1 MKKKNSIPDFEM
13 SSFDY
18 RLPADQIAET
28 PLPDRDASKLL
39 VWKNGAIQHDQ
50 YLNLAD
56 HLPSNAH
63 LVFNN
68 SKVIAARLKFKKSTG
83 GEIEIFLLEPADGDY
98 KALHDLG
105 KSNWKCMV
113 GGINK
118 WKQQETLLLP
128 FESNGKYNVIK
139 ATCIERKE
147 DHCIIKFE
155 WEQHIFFHELLVLA
169 GRIPLPPYI
178 KRLADENDKSRYQT
192 VYAKHEGS
200 VAAPTAGLHFTERIF
215 KSLESK
221 NITHAFV
228 TLHVGA
234 GTFKPV
240 SSSTIADHAMH
251 EEFYE
256 VDLAMI
262 NSLGNAEKM
271 IIAVGTTSARTL
283 ESLYWIGLKL
293 IKNIDSPNKFDLEQ
307 WEYLQLE
314 EDEMPH
320 YTIVFRELA
329 DYMEKKKMKTIRGYT
344 GICITPAYTF
354 RVISGLITNFHQP
367 QSTLLLLIAAI
378 MKEDWKKTYEAALKK
393 GYRFLSYGD
402 GSLLFVS

>member
-1 MKKKNSIPDFEM
+1 MKKKYSIPDFEM

-56 HLPSNAH
+56 HLPSNAL

-113 GGINK
+113 GGIKK

-139 ATCIERKE
+139 ATSIERKE
-147 DHCIIKFE
+147 DHCIINFA
-155 WEQHIFFHELLVLA
+155 WDQHMFFHELLVLA

-293 IKNIDSPNKFDLEQ
+293 IKNIDSPNKFELEQ
-307 WEYLQLE
+307 WEYLQLQE
-314 EDEMPH
+314 SEMPH
-320 YTIVFRELA
+320 YTIVFRELT
-329 DYMEKKKMKTIRGYT
+329 DYMAKKKMKTIRGYT

-354 RVISGLITNFHQP
+354 RVIQGMITNFHQP
-367 QSTLLLLIAAI
+367 QSTLLLLISAI
-378 MKEDWKKTYEAALKK
+378 MKDEWKKTYEIALKK

-402 GSLLFVS
+402 GSLLFIS